1 MVKRKCFLLLVFG
14 AVCVAVPASGDE
26 VIYNSNSVRTSAVRN
41 GGAALPTVLKTLF
54 GNRSIQES
62 NELVKLKIPM
72 IIHHGDIMDISIVT
86 TAPPSK
92 QIRQLYVVA
101 DVNREP
107 LVAKFTFAPET
118 NLMFVRMRVG
128 LERTSDVRGIVELS
142 DGTLWMAR
150 RTVKVSRARYSS

>member
-1 MVKRKCFLLLVFG
+1 MVKRNCFLLLVFS

-26 VIYNSNSVRTSAVRN
+26 VIYGSNSIRTGVVN

-62 NELVKLKIPM
+62 HELVKLKMPM
-72 IIHHGDIMDISIVT
+72 IIRHGDILDISIVT

-92 QIRQLYVVA
+92 QIRQVYVIA

-107 LVAKFTFAPET
+107 LVGKFTFAPET

-150 RTVKVSRARYSS
+150 RTVKVARAEY